1 MHYKGIPQLSKPT
14 APTQFPLLHLAHH
27 RKPNSLLPSHTLQK
41 IVPSCS
47 RMRQDP
53 LVRTIPRENHPVR
66 SRGLSIILA
75 TIRQDWELVV
85 WPGIGEW
92 ETLIVVEL
100 VGVVVAADGG
110 AGLDVAAASGDCGVD
125 IGLGVTGIA
134 AALGALAGNEERR
147 SEGGGGDGK
156 REESLG
162 RGGLMDAEG

>member
-1 MHYKGIPQLSKPT
+1 
-14 APTQFPLLHLAHH
+14 
-27 RKPNSLLPSHTLQK
+27 
-41 IVPSCS
+41 
-47 RMRQDP
+47 MRQDP

-75 TIRQDWELVV
+75 TIRQDRELVV

-110 AGLDVAAASGDCGVD
+110 AGLDVASGDCGVD

-134 AALGALAGNEERR
+134 AALGALAGNEEWR